1 MKKKSNILKF
11 AATVAIACSVSLVT
25 NIDFVNA
32 TSNNESSIK
41 NIREVK
47 DGWKLEDG
55 KWYYYISGNKKTGWL
70 KEGHNWY
77 YLKSDGVM
85 ASKEW
90 QHIDGKW
97 YMFRDS
103 GVMYANSWYKDNNGN
118 WYWLKDSGAMASNEW
133 RFIDGCWY
141 MFRDSGVMYA
151 NSWYKDNNGNW
162 FWLKASGAMASNEIL
177 RVDNKYYK
185 FYESGSYKS
194 IPDNNIAKVKECDFL
209 NIRSEANSSSEI
221 LGKVYTGNY
230 IEVLS
235 VGSSWTKIQTGNNTI
250 GYVSNKYI
258 EVQYSSEDIDAR
270 IQKVIEVAKK
280 QLGKPYKW
288 GGNGPDSFDCSGF
301 TSYAYNHGAN
311 ITIPRVSRDQGNFG
325 TSVSKS
331 NIKAGDLLFFASDG
345 KNINHVAL
353 YMGDSQYIHAPSSG
367 DNVRIDNITSNYFNK
382 NYYSAR
388 RVIN

>member
-90 QHIDGKW
+90 QHIDGK
-97 YMFRDS
+97 
-103 GVMYANSWYKDNNGN
+103 
-118 WYWLKDSGAMASNEW
+118 
-133 RFIDGCWY
+133 WY